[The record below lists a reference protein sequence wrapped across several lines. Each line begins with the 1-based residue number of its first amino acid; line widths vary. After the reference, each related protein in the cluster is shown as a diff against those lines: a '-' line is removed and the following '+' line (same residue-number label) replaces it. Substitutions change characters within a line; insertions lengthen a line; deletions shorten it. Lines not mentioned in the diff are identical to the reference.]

1 MSFITNILE
10 DCENF
15 LIEVINEEKL
25 FQVRKETEKLS
36 IVKASL
42 KQRQADILVL
52 FQEGFNYSKI
62 KDNFFKTENIDY
74 GRYPGKYK
82 ITISFPIDYPLSHPN
97 IRFRPLHNRKISE
110 HISNTGSICL
120 ADEDHGQPWSFWKSN
135 MNVIGALRQAY
146 HLATDEIYRGDETR
160 KKIPIEGTIFSSIS
174 KKVDTKTF
182 VKEFAKPHKIAVDWT
197 YKWEEIAYIVS
208 QTKIST
214 KNDLVKYY
222 NKIKRRK

>member
-25 FQVRKETEKLS
+25 LQVRKETEKLS
-36 IVKASL
+36 IVKSSL

-52 FQEGFNYSKI
+52 FQEGFNYNKI
-62 KDNFFKTENIDY
+62 KDEFYKTENINY

-82 ITISFPIDYPLSHPN
+82 ITISFPIDYPQSHPN
-97 IRFRPLHNRKISE
+97 IRFKPLHIGKISE
-110 HISNTGSICL
+110 HISRTGNICL
-120 ADEDHGQPWSFWKSN
+120 SNTEHGHPWTFWKPN

-146 HLATDEIYRGDETR
+146 HLVTDEIHKRDETR

-174 KKVDTKTF
+174 KIIDTKTF
-182 VKEFAKPHKIAVDWT
+182 VKEFAEPHKLIVDWT
-197 YKWEEIAYIVS
+197 YAWEEIAYTVS

-214 KNDLVKYY
+214 KNDLVTYY